1 MDRAFAKQSR
11 MFRMFVRY
19 LRTVYECYNF
29 TIEVTSLDFAR

>member
-1 MDRAFAKQSR
+1 MDRAFANQS
-11 MFRMFVRY
+11 RMFVRY